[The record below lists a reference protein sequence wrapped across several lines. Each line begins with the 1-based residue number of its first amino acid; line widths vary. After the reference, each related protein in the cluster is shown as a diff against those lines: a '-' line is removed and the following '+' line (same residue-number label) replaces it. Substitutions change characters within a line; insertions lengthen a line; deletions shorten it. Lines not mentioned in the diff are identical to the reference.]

1 MKRKILV
8 SMMLVLSLLAPV
20 PAYAA
25 DADILQGFAD
35 VEGWLSSI
43 QGRIDLLRADTAT
56 MIETLQ
62 GGALGEDFAMQ
73 FTQLTVN
80 SRPTFLSHI
89 TTMENYLYQINNRVA
104 NLQTTNTLLN
114 TISSHTVDNNS
125 KLSDIYDE
133 LVYANGTQYSI
144 YLDVRSCKTLLE
156 DVKTALQNLSVT
168 VNFPSDMNVR
178 LGNPT
183 ATPMS
188 VYDENVNVIQDGVKN
203 ALWDGPL
210 SFWYLHLGPAFDG
223 VNSSIASVKTSVDS
237 LKSYLSVIGEFYDA
251 WTEFYDNETWPTF
264 FEMYQ
269 NALYEVLSD
278 TMPSMPSMPTV
289 LDVRLGNPTSQP
301 MTVYEEN
308 VNLIGDAIRNALW
321 DGPASFWYLHLGPA
335 FDGLKSKIDE
345 LITAV
350 GNAGFDNTVLTKIYR
365 TLQDSSYTDGAYGSL
380 REVINQLL
388 LDFSS
393 YGDVIND
400 KSYRHFIRSIFA
412 DVNNVNGRMSLY
424 RMISDIRTHAS
435 NIKNKLDD
443 VISAINAINVNVV
456 IPPDDA
462 FDLIGDFDALDF
474 GDDIEGLL
482 DDIKN
487 LAPFGA
493 VFLLSDFVNLLATT
507 NPIATPSFD
516 FTFGFTGDN
525 QNFVISLAWLE
536 DARMLINFISIALLT
551 YCLAVTSMKFL
562 RQV

>member
-8 SMMLVLSLLAPV
+8 SVMLVLSLLAPS

-237 LKSYLSVIGEFYDA
+237 LKSYLSVIGDFYDA

-335 FDGLKSKIDE
+335 FDD
-345 LITAV
+345 V
-350 GNAGFDNTVLTKIYR
+350 NASI
-365 TLQDSSYTDGAYGSL
+365 GSL
-380 REVINQLL
+380 SDALTGINPNQKL
-388 LDFSS
+388 
-393 YGDVIND
+393 
-400 KSYRHFIRSIFA
+400 
-412 DVNNVNGRMSLY
+412 
-424 RMISDIRTHAS
+424 SDIYELLYNSSVAATSGVQRSFYVIYTNNPANGIYNGLMRLSAAFLNTQTGAGKNYVKVVPYDAS
-435 NIKNKLDD
+435 GKLLSAYLNEIKSGIADM
-443 VISAINAINVNVV
+443 IAAINAINVNVV

-482 DDIKN
+482 DDIKD

-536 DARMLINFISIALLT
+536 DARTLINFICVGLLT